1 VKRSFFAV
9 LSAWLGVAA
18 LSAQPVSSI
27 EQKFAQVRKNPPELY
42 TFLYAMPKGADLH
55 NHMTGAVYAESYLR
69 FAAADGLCVDTS
81 IYALV
86 ARAGNACAGE
96 TKDAALLR
104 TDNNL
109 ANAVIDS
116 ISMRNFVPGRESG
129 HDHFFATFGKFGP
142 GHVDLHGGEMV
153 AEIAQRAAAQNE
165 SYVELMAINATA
177 ANALGSATGFDGN
190 FDTTREKLAAGLPKA
205 VKAMRDQI
213 DKLEQGRKAA
223 LKCETTP
230 NSPACRVTIG
240 YIPQVLRESP
250 KEIAFAQILAAFM
263 LASEDPRVAGVNMV
277 QPEDG
282 LASMRDYH
290 LQMQMMG
297 YAKQLYPKVHVTLHA
312 GELASGLVPPDG
324 LRFHIREAVEIAGA
338 ERIGHG
344 VDIAYETDANELLA
358 EMKRRRVLVE
368 INLTSNDSILGV
380 RGKDHPLPLYRERG
394 VPVALSTDDEGVARS
409 HLTQEYQRAVLD
421 HNLSY
426 ADLKEMVRNSLE
438 YSFMPGESYWRDRSY
453 RAPAAKCVAGR
464 KTAACKSFLEANAK
478 AQAEADL
485 EDRFVAFEKSVTASS
500 LPQALT
506 ASSAR

>member
-1 VKRSFFAV
+1 
-9 LSAWLGVAA
+9 
-18 LSAQPVSSI
+18 
-27 EQKFAQVRKNPPELY
+27 
-42 TFLYAMPKGADLH
+42 
-55 NHMTGAVYAESYLR
+55 
-69 FAAADGLCVDTS
+69 
-81 IYALV
+81 
-86 ARAGNACAGE
+86 
-96 TKDAALLR
+96 
-104 TDNNL
+104 
-109 ANAVIDS
+109 
-116 ISMRNFVPGRESG
+116 
-129 HDHFFATFGKFGP
+129 
-142 GHVDLHGGEMV
+142 
-153 AEIAQRAAAQNE
+153 
-165 SYVELMAINATA
+165 
-177 ANALGSATGFDGN
+177 
-190 FDTTREKLAAGLPKA
+190 
-205 VKAMRDQI
+205 
-213 DKLEQGRKAA
+213 
-223 LKCETTP
+223 
-230 NSPACRVTIG
+230 
-240 YIPQVLRESP
+240 
-250 KEIAFAQILAAFM
+250 
-263 LASEDPRVAGVNMV
+263 MV

-282 LASMRDYH
+282 LVSMRDYH

-297 YAKQLYPKVHVTLHA
+297 YAKQLYPKVHLTLHA

-426 ADLKEMVRNSLE
+426 ADLREMVRNSLE

-464 KTAACKSFLEANAK
+464 KTAACKSFLETNAK

-500 LPQALT
+500 IPQALT